1 MSASLK
7 RIFLYTGVFSAVY
20 LSSFATD
27 ACAQIPVSNR
37 SEYASLKHGVEQYQQ
52 GHYVLAAA
60 SVADFLGQQVQP
72 SESLNKETYLLAV
85 QQAKY
90 ILALSNLKARTA
102 HSVEDINRYIAE
114 TVNPVYRQRAAFA
127 LAQYYFQQNNLP
139 AAIR

>member
-20 LSSFATD
+20 LTTFAPD

-60 SVADFLGQQVQP
+60 SITDFLNQPIQP
-72 SESLNKETYLLAV
+72 SGK
-85 QQAKY
+85 
-90 ILALSNLKARTA
+90 
-102 HSVEDINRYIAE
+102 
-114 TVNPVYRQRAAFA
+114 P
-127 LAQYYFQQNNLP
+127 
-139 AAIR
+139 